1 MMATKMGPKMVKMGW
16 GFGIALVLL
25 FLAQGIFIF
34 NAGDNISLA
43 LAQAPQTE
51 AETASGQPGTQ
62 ASPLGPSPPAPA
74 KAPAKTSEDP
84 ASASTPSQTGSQ
96 SAQPL
101 PAPQK
106 EKEPSRKKT
115 ADTAEVKREGN
126 HITINFNNIDL
137 QAFTKFIS
145 DLTKRNFIID
155 DKVQGKV
162 TIVSPTRISK
172 EEAYQMFLSVLELK
186 GFTAVETDNV
196 TKIIPSS
203 QVRQSGIKVISDKEM
218 DIKGEGFLTKIFHLN
233 YVSPAEL
240 TKTMQPMISKDGNVI
255 SYSPTNALIITDS
268 FSNIKKLTDVI
279 RVLDVEPPKG
289 KGQINVYYLRN
300 ANAEDIAKVLTGI
313 VSKTQGQPGAA
324 PAAGMGR
331 PSFESGVLVTPD
343 KATNALVITAS
354 PQDYETL
361 KDVISQLDIRR
372 RQVYVEAAIMEISL
386 DKQRE
391 LGIEF
396 RSVEKLDNN
405 RVTSFGGTNFGG
417 MGAATTGVEGFANI
431 LGLAV
436 GIIKGTFTFR
446 GIEYL
451 NIGALVRALQSETDV
466 NILSTPNILTMDNQK
481 AEIMVGENVPFITG
495 KSQGAGGVTLTT
507 IERKDIGITLRL
519 TPQISSD
526 DHVSLEIYQEISA
539 LAEAAGFDPN
549 VVGPITTKRA
559 ASTTVIVKNA
569 QTVAIAGLI
578 RDNKSTIEHKVPLLG
593 DIPLL
598 GWLFK
603 FQTKKAE
610 KTNLMIFLTPHIIK
624 ESEDADAI
632 LKEKKEKMEEF
643 KKEHGMADKNKEE
656 AKKE

>member
-62 ASPLGPSPPAPA
+62 ESPLGPSPPAPA
-74 KAPAKTSEDP
+74 KTPAKTSEDP

-126 HITINFNNIDL
+126 HITINFNNIEL

-240 TKTMQPMISKDGNVI
+240 TKTIQPMISKDGNVI

-396 RSVEKLDNN
+396 RSVEGLNNN

>member
-16 GFGIALVLL
+16 GIRIALVLL

-34 NAGDNISLA
+34 NADDNISLA

-51 AETASGQPGTQ
+51 AETASGQPGAQ

-74 KAPAKTSEDP
+74 KTPEDA

-126 HITINFNNIDL
+126 HITINFNNIEL

-279 RVLDVEPPKG
+279 RALDVEPPKG

-300 ANAEDIAKVLTGI
+300 ANAEDVAKVLMGI
-313 VSKTQGQPGAA
+313 VSKIPGQAGAA

-354 PQDYETL
+354 PQDYETI
-361 KDVISQLDIRR
+361 KEVISQLDIRR

-396 RSVEKLDNN
+396 RSVEKLNNN

-466 NILSTPNILTMDNQK
+466 NILSTPNLLTMDNQK

-539 LAEAAGFDPN
+539 LAEAAGFDPS

-559 ASTTVIVKNA
+559 ASTTVVVKNA

-603 FQTKKAE
+603 FQTKKAD

-643 KKEHGMADKNKEE
+643 KKDQGLVDKNKEE

>member
-1 MMATKMGPKMVKMGW
+1 MGW
-16 GFGIALVLL
+16 KRGIALVILL
-25 FLAQGIFIF
+25 TFSLQPLA
-34 NAGDNISLA
+34 AYS
-43 LAQAPQTE
+43 QT
-51 AETASGQPGTQ
+51 AADPASGQPG
-62 ASPLGPSPPAPA
+62 SPSPPSSGATEQPTAPA
-74 KAPAKTSEDP
+74 ISSPQKTEP
-84 ASASTPSQTGSQ
+84 RAIQTPS
-96 SAQPL
+96 
-101 PAPQK
+101 K
-106 EKEPSRKKT
+106 EKEPPAKKS
-115 ADTAEVKREGN
+115 DVKEITKEGDY
-126 HITINFNNIDL
+126 ITINFNNIEL

-145 DLTKRNFIID
+145 DLTKKNFIID

-162 TIVSPTRISK
+162 TIVSPTKISK
-172 EEAYQMFLSVLELK
+172 EEAYQTFLSVLEVK

-196 TKIIPSS
+196 IKIIPSRE
-203 QVRQSGIKVISDKEM
+203 VRQSGIKVISDKEG
-218 DIKGEGFLTKIFHLN
+218 DIRGEGFVTKIFHLN
-233 YVSPAEL
+233 YVSPTEI
-240 TKTMQPMISKDGNVI
+240 TKTITPLISKDGNI
-255 SYSPTNALIITDS
+255 IPYLPTNALIVTDAY
-268 FSNIKKLTDVI
+268 SNIKKLTDIVNI
-279 RVLDVEPPKG
+279 LDIEPPKG
-289 KGQINVYYLRN
+289 KGKINVYYLKN
-300 ANAEDIAKVLTGI
+300 ASAEDVAKVLTGI
-313 VSKTQGQPGAA
+313 VSKVPVGQQAGA
-324 PAAGMGR
+324 PATGIR
-331 PSFESGVLVTPD
+331 SVSFESGVLVTPD
-343 KATNALVITAS
+343 KATNSLVIIAS
-354 PQDYETL
+354 PEDYETL
-361 KDVISQLDIRR
+361 KSVISQLDIKR

-396 RSVEKLDNN
+396 RSVEKLNDN

-417 MGAATTGVEGFANI
+417 IGAATTGPEGFANI

-436 GIIKGTFTFR
+436 GIVKGTFTFH
-446 GIEYL
+446 GVEFL
-451 NIGALVRALQSETDV
+451 NIGALVRALQSESDV
-466 NILSTPNILTMDNQK
+466 NILSTPNILTTDNQK

-539 LAEAAGFDPN
+539 LAEAAGFDPS

-559 ASTTVIVKNA
+559 ASTTVVVKNA

-578 RDNKSTIEHKVPLLG
+578 RDNKSTIEHKIPLLG

-624 ESEDADAI
+624 ESEDADTI

-643 KKEHGMADKNKEE
+643 KKERGIEDE
-656 AKKE
+656 KKS

>member
-1 MMATKMGPKMVKMGW
+1 MGW
-16 GFGIALVLL
+16 KRGIALVILL
-25 FLAQGIFIF
+25 TFSLQPLA
-34 NAGDNISLA
+34 AYS
-43 LAQAPQTE
+43 QT
-51 AETASGQPGTQ
+51 AADPASGQPG
-62 ASPLGPSPPAPA
+62 SPSPPSSGSIEQPTAPA
-74 KAPAKTSEDP
+74 ISSQQKTEPKVIQAPS
-84 ASASTPSQTGSQ
+84 
-96 SAQPL
+96 
-101 PAPQK
+101 K
-106 EKEPSRKKT
+106 EKEPPAKKS
-115 ADTAEVKREGN
+115 DVKEITKEGDY
-126 HITINFNNIDL
+126 ITINFNNIEL

-145 DLTKRNFIID
+145 DLTKKNFIID

-172 EEAYQMFLSVLELK
+172 EEAYQTFLSVLEVK

-196 TKIIPSS
+196 IKIIPSRE
-203 QVRQSGIKVISDKEM
+203 VKQSGVKVISDKER
-218 DIKGEGFLTKIFHLN
+218 DIRGEGFVTKIFHLN

-240 TKTMQPMISKDGNVI
+240 TKTITPLISKDGNI
-255 SYSPTNALIITDS
+255 IPYLPTNALIITDS
-268 FSNIKKLTDVI
+268 YSNIKKLTDIVNI
-279 RVLDVEPPKG
+279 LDIEPPKG
-289 KGQINVYYLRN
+289 KGKINVYYLKN
-300 ANAEDIAKVLTGI
+300 ASAEDVAKVLTGI
-313 VSKTQGQPGAA
+313 VSKVPVGQQAGA
-324 PAAGMGR
+324 PATGIR
-331 PSFESGVLVTPD
+331 SVSFESGVLVTPD
-343 KATNALVITAS
+343 KATNSLVIIAS
-354 PQDYETL
+354 PEDYETL
-361 KDVISQLDIRR
+361 KSVISQLDIKR

-396 RSVEKLDNN
+396 RSVEKLNDN

-417 MGAATTGVEGFANI
+417 IGAATTGPEGFANI

-436 GIIKGTFTFR
+436 GIVKGTFTFH
-446 GIEYL
+446 GVEFL
-451 NIGALVRALQSETDV
+451 NIGALVRALQSESDV
-466 NILSTPNILTMDNQK
+466 NILSTPNILTTDNQK

-539 LAEAAGFDPN
+539 LAEAAGFDPS

-559 ASTTVIVKNA
+559 ANTTVVVKNA

-578 RDNKSTIEHKVPLLG
+578 RDNKSTIEHKIPLLG

-624 ESEDADAI
+624 ESEDADTI

-643 KKEHGMADKNKEE
+643 KKERGIEGE
-656 AKKE
+656 KKS

>member
-1 MMATKMGPKMVKMGW
+1 MMATKMGPKIGKMGW
-16 GFGIALVLL
+16 GIGIALVLL

-34 NAGDNISLA
+34 NADDNISLA

-74 KAPAKTSEDP
+74 KTPEDA

-96 SAQPL
+96 PAQPL

-106 EKEPSRKKT
+106 EKEPSTKKT
-115 ADTAEVKREGN
+115 ANTAEVKREGN
-126 HITINFNNIDL
+126 HITINFNNIEL

-255 SYSPTNALIITDS
+255 SYTPTNALIITDS

-300 ANAEDIAKVLTGI
+300 ANAEDVAKVLTGI
-313 VSKTQGQPGAA
+313 VSKIPGQPGAA

-354 PQDYETL
+354 PQDYETI
-361 KDVISQLDIRR
+361 KEVISQLDIRR

-396 RSVEKLDNN
+396 RSVEKLNNN

-417 MGAATTGVEGFANI
+417 IGAATTGVEGFANV

-466 NILSTPNILTMDNQK
+466 NILSTPNLLTMDNQK

-559 ASTTVIVKNA
+559 ASTTVVVKNA

-578 RDNKSTIEHKVPLLG
+578 RDNKSTIEHKVPFLG

-603 FQTKKAE
+603 FQTKKAD

-624 ESEDADAI
+624 ESEDADII

-643 KKEHGMADKNKEE
+643 KKDHGLADKNKEE

>member
-1 MMATKMGPKMVKMGW
+1 MGW
-16 GFGIALVLL
+16 KRGIALVILL
-25 FLAQGIFIF
+25 TFSLQPLA
-34 NAGDNISLA
+34 AYS
-43 LAQAPQTE
+43 QT
-51 AETASGQPGTQ
+51 AADPASGQPG
-62 ASPLGPSPPAPA
+62 SPSPPSSGATEQPTAPA
-74 KAPAKTSEDP
+74 ISSPQKTEP
-84 ASASTPSQTGSQ
+84 KVIQTPS
-96 SAQPL
+96 
-101 PAPQK
+101 K
-106 EKEPSRKKT
+106 EKEPPAKKS
-115 ADTAEVKREGN
+115 DVKEITKEGDY
-126 HITINFNNIDL
+126 ITINFNNIEL

-145 DLTKRNFIID
+145 DLTKKNFIID

-172 EEAYQMFLSVLELK
+172 EEAYQVFLSVLEVK

-196 TKIIPSS
+196 IKIIPSRE
-203 QVRQSGIKVISDKEM
+203 VKQSGIKVISDKER
-218 DIKGEGFLTKIFHLN
+218 DIRGEGFVTKIFHLN

-240 TKTMQPMISKDGNVI
+240 TKTITPLISKDGNI
-255 SYSPTNALIITDS
+255 IPYLPTNALIITDS
-268 FSNIKKLTDVI
+268 YSNIKKLTDIVNI
-279 RVLDVEPPKG
+279 LDIEPPKG
-289 KGQINVYYLRN
+289 KGKINVYYLKN
-300 ANAEDIAKVLTGI
+300 ASAEDVAKVLTGI
-313 VSKTQGQPGAA
+313 VSKVPVGQQAGA
-324 PAAGMGR
+324 PATGIR
-331 PSFESGVLVTPD
+331 SVSFESGVLVTPD
-343 KATNALVITAS
+343 KATNSLVIIAS
-354 PQDYETL
+354 PEDYETL
-361 KDVISQLDIRR
+361 KSVISQLDIKR

-396 RSVEKLDNN
+396 RSVETPNN
-405 RVTSFGGTNFGG
+405 DRVTSFGGTNFGG
-417 MGAATTGVEGFANI
+417 IGAATTGPEGFANI

-436 GIIKGTFTFR
+436 GIVKGTFTFH
-446 GIEYL
+446 GVEFL
-451 NIGALVRALQSETDV
+451 NIGALVRALQSESDV
-466 NILSTPNILTMDNQK
+466 NILSTPNILTTDNQK

-539 LAEAAGFDPN
+539 LAEAAGFDPS

-559 ASTTVIVKNA
+559 ASTTVVVRNG

-578 RDNKSTIEHKVPLLG
+578 RDNKSTIEHKIPLLG

-624 ESEDADAI
+624 ESEDADTI

-643 KKEHGMADKNKEE
+643 KKERGIEGEKNPKS
-656 AKKE
+656 

>member
-1 MMATKMGPKMVKMGW
+1 
-16 GFGIALVLL
+16 
-25 FLAQGIFIF
+25 
-34 NAGDNISLA
+34 
-43 LAQAPQTE
+43 
-51 AETASGQPGTQ
+51 
-62 ASPLGPSPPAPA
+62 
-74 KAPAKTSEDP
+74 
-84 ASASTPSQTGSQ
+84 
-96 SAQPL
+96 
-101 PAPQK
+101 
-106 EKEPSRKKT
+106 
-115 ADTAEVKREGN
+115 
-126 HITINFNNIDL
+126 
-137 QAFTKFIS
+137 
-145 DLTKRNFIID
+145 
-155 DKVQGKV
+155 
-162 TIVSPTRISK
+162 
-172 EEAYQMFLSVLELK
+172 MFLSVLELK

-656 AKKE
+656 AKRNKRH

>member
-1 MMATKMGPKMVKMGW
+1 
-16 GFGIALVLL
+16 
-25 FLAQGIFIF
+25 
-34 NAGDNISLA
+34 
-43 LAQAPQTE
+43 
-51 AETASGQPGTQ
+51 
-62 ASPLGPSPPAPA
+62 
-74 KAPAKTSEDP
+74 
-84 ASASTPSQTGSQ
+84 
-96 SAQPL
+96 
-101 PAPQK
+101 
-106 EKEPSRKKT
+106 
-115 ADTAEVKREGN
+115 
-126 HITINFNNIDL
+126 
-137 QAFTKFIS
+137 
-145 DLTKRNFIID
+145 
-155 DKVQGKV
+155 
-162 TIVSPTRISK
+162 
-172 EEAYQMFLSVLELK
+172 
-186 GFTAVETDNV
+186 
-196 TKIIPSS
+196 
-203 QVRQSGIKVISDKEM
+203 
-218 DIKGEGFLTKIFHLN
+218 
-233 YVSPAEL
+233 
-240 TKTMQPMISKDGNVI
+240 
-255 SYSPTNALIITDS
+255 
-268 FSNIKKLTDVI
+268 
-279 RVLDVEPPKG
+279 
-289 KGQINVYYLRN
+289 
-300 ANAEDIAKVLTGI
+300 
-313 VSKTQGQPGAA
+313 
-324 PAAGMGR
+324 MGR

-656 AKKE
+656 AKKGIKGIEICTSI

>member
-1 MMATKMGPKMVKMGW
+1 MGW
-16 GFGIALVLL
+16 KRGIALVILL
-25 FLAQGIFIF
+25 TFSLQPLA
-34 NAGDNISLA
+34 AYS
-43 LAQAPQTE
+43 QT
-51 AETASGQPGTQ
+51 AADPASGQPG
-62 ASPLGPSPPAPA
+62 SPSPPSSGATEQPTAPA
-74 KAPAKTSEDP
+74 ISSPQKTEP
-84 ASASTPSQTGSQ
+84 KVIQTPS
-96 SAQPL
+96 
-101 PAPQK
+101 K
-106 EKEPSRKKT
+106 EKEPPAKKS
-115 ADTAEVKREGN
+115 DVKEITKEGDY
-126 HITINFNNIDL
+126 ITINFNNIEL

-145 DLTKRNFIID
+145 DLTKKNFIID

-172 EEAYQMFLSVLELK
+172 EEAYQVFLSVLEVK

-196 TKIIPSS
+196 IKIIPSRE
-203 QVRQSGIKVISDKEM
+203 VKQSGIKVISDKER
-218 DIKGEGFLTKIFHLN
+218 DIRGEGFVTKIFHLN

-240 TKTMQPMISKDGNVI
+240 TKTITPLISKDGNI
-255 SYSPTNALIITDS
+255 IPYLPTNALIITDS
-268 FSNIKKLTDVI
+268 YSNIKKLTDIVNI
-279 RVLDVEPPKG
+279 LDIEPPKG
-289 KGQINVYYLRN
+289 KGKINVYYLKN
-300 ANAEDIAKVLTGI
+300 ASAEDVAKVLTGI
-313 VSKTQGQPGAA
+313 VSKVPVGQQAGA
-324 PAAGMGR
+324 PATGIR
-331 PSFESGVLVTPD
+331 SVSFESGVLVTPD
-343 KATNALVITAS
+343 KATNSLVIIAS
-354 PQDYETL
+354 PEDYETL
-361 KDVISQLDIRR
+361 KSVISQLDIKR

-396 RSVEKLDNN
+396 RSVEKLNDN

-417 MGAATTGVEGFANI
+417 IGAATTGPEGFANI

-436 GIIKGTFTFR
+436 GIVKGTFTFH
-446 GIEYL
+446 GVEFL
-451 NIGALVRALQSETDV
+451 NIGALVRALQSESDV
-466 NILSTPNILTMDNQK
+466 NILSTPNILTTDNQK